1 MTGLVAALGMLVLGG
16 VVLIGIGLQRRVPAL
31 SDALSQLQAQRP
43 GAALDPVGVGGWL
56 ASRWPRP
63 LSLDRRRLL
72 ILIGST
78 PAEFYTA
85 KALGAAIGVLATVPL
100 SAILITTVGW
110 QPPVLITLIGLLLG
124 WCWPDLRLSSRGA
137 TIRTAVDE
145 AVFTYFDLVVL
156 ERLANRSAGQSLQS
170 AAEIS
175 SAPFFLRIRGVLE
188 RARLEQRSPAPEL
201 RRLAEELDVEPLAEL
216 ADVMALE
223 DTGASL
229 AEALRARVADLRD
242 AHRNRLTVHAQQV
255 SERMTALMVVPA
267 LVFGLLFLVPPLLR
281 LTGH

>member
-16 VVLIGIGLQRRVPAL
+16 VVLIGIGVQRRVPAL